1 MPEATPF
8 ILSSLLQGIEVSQA
22 AAQASA
28 AAILFG
34 LALGDALGYP
44 TEFLK
49 LHQIRQRYGPDG
61 IQEPPDPALYSDDTQ
76 MTLALTEAILE
87 VGTDAPL
94 EQLMNAVGEH
104 FRQWAHS
111 PENNR
116 APGNTCMTGIRHYE
130 QGMDWSVAGLIESK
144 GCGSAMRVATL
155 GYFYQHDPE
164 RLKTVAI
171 ASSQITHRHPTALAA
186 TAAAAYGVKLALD
199 GVSAEEYLP
208 QLLTFLEGVEQ
219 SDEMTY
225 ALLRIGHVLGWTNE
239 EAALEHLGQG
249 WTGEEAVALAL
260 YCVLRYP
267 DDYVACVRRAA
278 NTNGDS
284 DSIAC
289 IAGGMMGARLG
300 LTAIPENWQE
310 RCENRQHLLELSW
323 RMAQIDVRGD

>member
-1 MPEATPF
+1 M
-8 ILSSLLQGIEVSQA
+8 SQA
-22 AAQASA
+22 AAHSLST
-28 AAILFG
+28 AILFG

-49 LHQIRQRYGPDG
+49 LPDIRVRYGQHG
-61 IQEPPDPALYSDDTQ
+61 IQQLPDPALYSDDTQ
-76 MTLALTEAILE
+76 MTLALAEAVIDAG
-87 VGTDAPL
+87 VYAPL
-94 EQLMNAVGEH
+94 DQLMAAVGER

-111 PENNR
+111 PDNNR
-116 APGNTCMTGIRHYE
+116 APGQTCLAGISRYE
-130 QGMDWSVAGLIESK
+130 QGIDWTVSGLIESK
-144 GCGSAMRVATL
+144 GCGSAIRVATL

-171 ASSQITHRHPTALAA
+171 ATSQITHRHPTALAA
-186 TAAAAYGVKLALD
+186 AVAAAYLVKLALD
-199 GVSAEEYLP
+199 GVKPADYIRQTLAF
-208 QLLTFLEGVEQ
+208 TEGM
-219 SDEMTY
+219 SDELTY

-289 IAGGMMGARLG
+289 IAGGIMGARLG
-300 LTAIPENWQE
+300 LAAIPESWLE
-310 RCENRQHLLELSW
+310 RCENRPYLMQLSW